1 MHDSIKQKADTGF
14 TLIEIL
20 VASVIFILALG
31 IIYNT
36 YFSGLDIW
44 EVGRYQAELQ
54 AQARIALNYMVS
66 ELRNATRT
74 STQNP
79 SPNLSIPSVPNNKNM
94 AFYLPHDLDDDGF
107 ITDANGDIEWET
119 SNRIEYQYIPGQK
132 ELRRLEKGVQ
142 RILARD
148 VTDIQFIDINIDPT
162 LSINELR
169 IVLAL
174 SKTTPRQRNISI
186 TLSSIV
192 ALRN

>member
-1 MHDSIKQKADTGF
+1 MYDSIKQKANTGF
-14 TLIEIL
+14 TLVEIL
-20 VASVIFILALG
+20 VATSIFIASLG
-31 IIYNT
+31 IIYSI

-44 EVGRYQAELQ
+44 EIGRYQAELQ

-79 SPNLSIPSVPNNKNM
+79 SPNLSIPSVPNNKDM
-94 AFYLPHDLDDDGF
+94 AFYLPQDSDDDGF

-119 SNRIEYQYIPGQK
+119 DNRIQYQYIPGQK

-148 VTDIQFIDINIDPT
+148 VTDVQFIDINIDPT

-169 IVLAL
+169 IILAL
-174 SKTTPRQRNISI
+174 TKTTTRQRNISI
-186 TLSSIV
+186 TFSSIV